1 MTLLQAI
8 TVVVA
13 VAAGSGAHHALAQNT
28 APDDPVAQAAQVGD
42 ARAQA
47 ILGQRYMDGHGVL
60 QDYAAAVHW
69 LTRAANAGEPDARNN
84 LGKLY
89 FEGLG
94 VPQNTATAIAWLEK
108 AAESGAPDMLYDL
121 ATALEST
128 GQEDALKRAFA
139 LYSQGSE
146 AGHVPSATNLG
157 VMYQNGVGIARDL
170 DRAKTLYE
178 MGAATDAP
186 RALNNLGLLYVRGDG
201 VAQDYPRAA
210 ELFKRAAEQGLR
222 PALRNLGV
230 LYENG
235 FGVPRDVEYAD
246 ELYRLAGT
254 GETTGP
260 SPAQIVYDP
269 RLSPP
274 VSTPEGLA
282 AIEAAAQ
289 AGDPVAQFQ
298 AGWLLST
305 QPDASGTDWQ
315 EAAAL
320 FRASA
325 LSGFGPA
332 MTNLSFMYFQGK
344 GAPQDFMLGQM
355 WLLLAKF
362 AGAETGPLEAAFGDK
377 PTPAQINHAQ
387 IRAKAMLRGAH
398 GNNLPND

>member
-1 MTLLQAI
+1 MTLLRAI
-8 TVVVA
+8 ALIFA
-13 VAAGSGAHHALAQNT
+13 VGVSAHHAAAQDT
-28 APDDPVAQAAQVGD
+28 AAIDAVAQAAQSGD
-42 ARAQA
+42 ARAQG
-47 ILGQRYMDGHGVL
+47 ILGQRYMDGRGVL

-69 LTRAANAGEPDARNN
+69 LTRAADAGDAEARNN

-94 VPQNTATAIAWLEK
+94 VPKDTKAAIAWLEK
-108 AAESGAPDMLYDL
+108 AAQSGEPDMLYDL

-128 GQEDALKRAFA
+128 GQEDAIKRAFA
-139 LYSQGSE
+139 LYTQGSK

-157 VMYQNGVGIARDL
+157 VMYQNGIGTARDL

-178 MGAATDAP
+178 VGAAADAP

-201 VAQDYPRAA
+201 VEQDYSRAA
-210 ELFKRAAEQGLR
+210 DLFMRAAEQGLR

-235 FGVPRDVEYAD
+235 FGVQLDVEYAD

-254 GETTGP
+254 GEASGP

-282 AIEAAAQ
+282 AINAAAQ

-305 QPDASGTDWQ
+305 QPDATFGDWQ

-325 LSGFGPA
+325 LNGYGPA
-332 MTNLSFMYFQGK
+332 MTNLSFVYFQGK

-355 WLLLAKF
+355 WLLLAKY
-362 AGAETGPLEAAFGDK
+362 AGAETGPLDAAFGNK
-377 PTPAQINHAQ
+377 PTPAQINQAQ
-387 IRAKAMLRGAH
+387 TRAKAILRGGH
-398 GNNLPND
+398 DNNLPND